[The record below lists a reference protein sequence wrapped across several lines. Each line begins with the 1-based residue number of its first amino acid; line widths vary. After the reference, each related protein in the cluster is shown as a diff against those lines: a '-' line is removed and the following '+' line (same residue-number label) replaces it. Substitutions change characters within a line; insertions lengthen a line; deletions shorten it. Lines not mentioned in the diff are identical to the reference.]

1 MLAHCLRESHRLV
14 KFLDR
19 ARRPQHRSCFP
30 SVRSMANA
38 LFKKPGKRGRIL
50 LWICGLV
57 TLMAL
62 GALNF
67 PALVDAENYAQDWF
81 MRSGRKVPPDP
92 RLVLVGIDRPSYAQD
107 ILPAEAEA
115 DPVLDALRRNFPW
128 SRNVWAVL
136 IERLA
141 NAGAKAIVIDL
152 VFANPGEGDDAL
164 QQALE
169 KHKDKVVVGWNRD
182 VALTDRGS
190 NWVMTVPHPGII
202 PASERPV
209 ALDARVGLVGVWPDR
224 DGVLRRG
231 DFQIKN
237 SQLGDIV
244 SAPPDAV
251 IETLGARALRKL
263 GEDTR
268 VPEGFEAKRFRYTA
282 PPGLGYVLYPVG
294 DVLSAKAWKEN
305 FKDGTFFRDK
315 LVLIGPTANLFQDFH
330 LTPFKAEMAGP
341 EIHLNIINAA
351 LRGEFFRELPVAVGR
366 AFIVLAGVLAAT
378 LCRLIRQ
385 PVKRLGIAVIIG
397 AAYLLL
403 TYASFNNANLVLPV
417 VAPLLVLITCAL
429 AALAYDFIVERL
441 ERMKLRHTMG
451 LYFSPRVLE
460 AVLADPGS
468 MNPRR
473 ADVTLLLTDL
483 RNSTPLA
490 EKLGPKGMFDLLN
503 RVFEAQT
510 TAIMSEE
517 GNLEH
522 FLGDQFLSYWGAP
535 QAQPDAVVRAERAAQ
550 KLITAM
556 EHLRASLPEDVKAL
570 FGYGVALHSGGVLVG
585 NKGSALRLDYGLVG
599 DTVNE
604 AARIEALTK
613 EYGVKLLISGDT
625 FAELDG
631 GRNHRLV
638 DRVIV
643 KGKTEPV
650 ELFERENPCVPA
662 NYRDLCQRY
671 KAACDEYAAGRFAEA
686 KTQFERLIDEFADG
700 PSRLLANRC
709 ARLLAS
715 PPAEWKGIWKMES
728 K

>member
-1 MLAHCLRESHRLV
+1 MAEAFSI
-14 KFLDR
+14 KSPK
-19 ARRPQHRSCFP
+19 RRGP
-30 SVRSMANA
+30 
-38 LFKKPGKRGRIL
+38 L
-50 LWICGLV
+50 LGICGLI
-57 TLMAL
+57 TLILL
-62 GALNF
+62 GAYLWNF
-67 PALVDAENYAQDWF
+67 LALVDAENYAQDWF
-81 MRSGRKVPPDP
+81 MRSGRRVPPDP

-164 QQALE
+164 QQVLE
-169 KHKDKVVVGWNRD
+169 KHKDKVVIAWNRS
-182 VALTDRGS
+182 VELTDRGS
-190 NWVMTVPHPGII
+190 NWVMTVPHPGIV
-202 PASERPV
+202 STSQERPV
-209 ALDARVGLVGVWPDR
+209 ALDDRVGLVNVWADA
-224 DGVLRRG
+224 DGVLRRA
-231 DFQIKN
+231 DFQIQN
-237 SQLGDIV
+237 SQLGDV
-244 SAPPDAV
+244 VNAPPDAV
-251 IETLGARALRKL
+251 VESLGARALRKL
-263 GEDTR
+263 GEGAR
-268 VPEGFEAKRFRYTA
+268 VPAGFQSQRFRYTA
-282 PPGLGYVLYPVG
+282 PPGRGYELYPIG
-294 DVLSAKAWKEN
+294 DVLSPKAWKEN

-351 LRGEFFRELPVAVGR
+351 LRGEFLRELALWARGALV
-366 AFIVLAGVLAAT
+366 VLAGLLATA

-385 PVKRLGIAVIIG
+385 PVKRLGVAVALG

-403 TYASFNNANLVLPV
+403 TYALFNNANFVLPPV
-417 VAPLLVLITCAL
+417 TPLLVLITCAL

-451 LYFSPRVLE
+451 LYFSPRVLD

-510 TAIMSEE
+510 TAIMKEE

-535 QAQPDAVVRAERAAQ
+535 QSQPDAVVRAERAAQ
-550 KLITAM
+550 KLIAAM
-556 EHLRASLPEDVKAL
+556 EQLRASLPEDVKAL

-631 GRNHRLV
+631 GGTHRLV

-650 ELFERENPCVPA
+650 ELFERENPCVPG

-671 KAACDEYAAGRFAEA
+671 KTAFDEYAAGRFSEA
-686 KTQFERLIDEFADG
+686 KIYFEKLVDEFADG
-700 PSRLLANRC
+700 PSRLLAARC
-709 ARLLAS
+709 ARLLAA
-715 PPAEWKGIWKMES
+715 PPVDWKGIWKMES

>member
-1 MLAHCLRESHRLV
+1 MAEAFSIKSPKRRGPLLGICASITLVLFGAHV
-14 KFLDR
+14 
-19 ARRPQHRSCFP
+19 
-30 SVRSMANA
+30 
-38 LFKKPGKRGRIL
+38 
-50 LWICGLV
+50 
-57 TLMAL
+57 
-62 GALNF
+62 LNF
-67 PALVDAENYAQDWF
+67 PALIDAENYAQDWF
-81 MRSGRKVPPDP
+81 MRSGRRVPPDP

-115 DPVLDALRRNFPW
+115 DPVLAALRRNFPW

-136 IERLA
+136 IEKLA

-152 VFANPGEGDDAL
+152 VFANPGDGDEAL

-169 KHKDKVVVGWNRD
+169 KHKDKVVIAWNRS
-182 VALTDRGS
+182 VELTDRGS
-190 NWVMTVPHPGII
+190 NWVMTAPYPGII
-202 PASERPV
+202 PAPQERPV
-209 ALDARVGLVGVWPDR
+209 ALDDRVGLVNVWPDA
-224 DGVLRRG
+224 DGVLRRA
-231 DFQIKN
+231 DFQIQN
-237 SQLGDIV
+237 RQLGDIV
-244 SAPPDAV
+244 NAPPDAV
-251 IETLGARALRKL
+251 VETLAARALRKL
-263 GEDTR
+263 GEGAR
-268 VPEGFEAKRFRYTA
+268 VPAGFQSRRFRYTA
-282 PPGLGYVLYPVG
+282 PPGRGYELFPIG

-305 FKDGTFFRDK
+305 YKNGEFFRDK
-315 LVLIGPTANLFQDFH
+315 LVLLGPTANLFQDFH
-330 LTPFKAEMAGP
+330 LTPFRAEMAGP

-351 LRGEFFRELPVAVGR
+351 LRGEFFRELALWARGALV
-366 AFIVLAGVLAAT
+366 VLTGLLSAA

-385 PVKRLGIAVIIG
+385 PVKRLGVAVALG
-397 AAYLLL
+397 AVYLLL
-403 TYASFNNANLVLPV
+403 TYALFNNANVVVPPV
-417 VAPLLVLITCAL
+417 TPLLVLITCAL

-490 EKLGPKGMFDLLN
+490 EKLAPKGMFDLLN

-535 QAQPDAVVRAERAAQ
+535 QSQPDAVPRAVRAAQ

-556 EHLRASLPEDVKAL
+556 EQLRASLPEDVKAL

-631 GRNHRLV
+631 GGTHRLV

-650 ELFERENPCVPA
+650 ELFERENPCVPP
-662 NYRDLCQRY
+662 NYRDLCQAY
-671 KAACDEYAAGRFAEA
+671 KAAFEEYHAGHFSEA
-686 KTQFERLIDEFADG
+686 KVLFETLVNEFADG
-700 PSRLLANRC
+700 PSRVLAARC
-709 ARLLAS
+709 ARLIAS
-715 PPAEWKGIWKMES
+715 PPADWKGIWKMES

>member
-1 MLAHCLRESHRLV
+1 MAEALSI
-14 KFLDR
+14 KSPK
-19 ARRPQHRSCFP
+19 RRGP
-30 SVRSMANA
+30 
-38 LFKKPGKRGRIL
+38 L
-50 LWICGLV
+50 LGICGLI
-57 TLMAL
+57 TLILL
-62 GALNF
+62 GAHLWNF
-67 PALVDAENYAQDWF
+67 LALVDAENYAQDWF
-81 MRSGRKVPPDP
+81 MRSGRRVPPDP

-164 QQALE
+164 QQVLE
-169 KHKDKVVVGWNRD
+169 KHKDKVVIAWNRSFE
-182 VALTDRGS
+182 VTDRGT
-190 NWVMTVPHPGII
+190 NWIMTVPHPGII
-202 PASERPV
+202 AAPPERPV
-209 ALDARVGLVGVWPDR
+209 ALDDRVGLVNVWADD
-224 DGVLRRG
+224 DGVLRRA
-231 DFQIKN
+231 DFEMQN

-251 IETLGARALRKL
+251 VESLGARALRKL
-263 GEDTR
+263 GEGAR
-268 VPEGFEAKRFRYTA
+268 VPAGFHSRRFRYTA
-282 PPGLGYVLYPVG
+282 PPGLGYELYPIG

-305 FKDGTFFRDK
+305 YKNGEFFRDK

-330 LTPFKAEMAGP
+330 LTPFKAKMAGP

-351 LRGEFFRELPVAVGR
+351 LHGEFFRELARWARGALV
-366 AFIVLAGVLAAT
+366 VLAGLLATA

-385 PVKRLGIAVIIG
+385 PVKRVGVAVALGAV
-397 AAYLLL
+397 YLLL
-403 TYASFNNANLVLPV
+403 TYGLFNNANFVLPPV
-417 VAPLLVLITCAL
+417 TPLLVLITCAL

-460 AVLADPGS
+460 AVLANPGS

-510 TAIMSEE
+510 HAIMSEE

-535 QAQPDAVVRAERAAQ
+535 QPQPDAVLRAGRAAQ
-550 KLITAM
+550 KLIIAM
-556 EHLRASLPEDVKAL
+556 EQLRASLPPEVQKL

-613 EYGVKLLISGDT
+613 DYGARLLISGDT
-625 FAELDG
+625 FAHLDLPA
-631 GRNHRLV
+631 NHRLV

-650 ELFERENPCVPA
+650 ELFECENPCTPP
-662 NYRDLCQRY
+662 NYSDLCHRY
-671 KAACDEYAAGRFAEA
+671 KTAYAEYAAGRFSDA
-686 KTQFERLIDEFADG
+686 KALFEKLADEFADG
-700 PSRLLANRC
+700 PSRFLAARC
-709 ARLLAS
+709 ARLIAS
-715 PPAEWKGIWKMES
+715 PPAGWQGIWKMES

>member
-1 MLAHCLRESHRLV
+1 M
-14 KFLDR
+14 
-19 ARRPQHRSCFP
+19 RPLS
-30 SVRSMANA
+30 
-38 LFKKPGKRGRIL
+38 KRGKTL
-50 LWICGLV
+50 LGICALI
-57 TLMAL
+57 TLTFL
-62 GALNF
+62 GAHLWNF
-67 PALVDAENYAQDWF
+67 LALVDAENYAQDWF
-81 MRSGRKVPPDP
+81 MRSGRRVSPDP
-92 RLVLVGIDRPSYAQD
+92 RLILVGIDRPSYAQD

-141 NAGAKAIVIDL
+141 NAGVKAIVIDL

-164 QQALE
+164 RQVLE
-169 KHKDKVVVGWNRD
+169 KHKDKVVIAWNRN
-182 VALTDRGS
+182 VELTDRGT
-190 NWVMTVPHPGII
+190 NFIMTAPHPGII
-202 PASERPV
+202 PASPEKPV
-209 ALDARVGLVGVWPDR
+209 ALDDRVGLVEVWPDG
-224 DGVLRRG
+224 DGVLRRA

-237 SQLGDIV
+237 SQLRDIV
-244 SAPPDAV
+244 NAPPDAV
-251 IETLGARALRKL
+251 VETLGARALRKL
-263 GEDTR
+263 GESER
-268 VPEGFEAKRFRYTA
+268 VPEGFAARRFRYTA
-282 PPGLGYVLYPVG
+282 PPGLGYVLYPIG
-294 DVLSAKAWKEN
+294 DVLSAKAWKQN
-305 FKDGTFFRDK
+305 FKDGAFFRDK

-330 LTPFKAEMAGP
+330 LTPFKERMAGP

-366 AFIVLAGVLAAT
+366 AFIILAGLLATA
-378 LCRLIRQ
+378 LCRLTRQ
-385 PVKRLGIAVIIG
+385 PVKRLGIAAVLG

-403 TYASFNNANLVLPV
+403 TYALFNNANLVLPV
-417 VAPLLVLITCAL
+417 VAPLLVLLACAL

-451 LYFSPRVLE
+451 LYFSPRVLD
-460 AVLADPGS
+460 AVLANPGS

-490 EKLGPKGMFDLLN
+490 EKLGPQGMFDLLN

-535 QAQPDAVVRAERAAQ
+535 QSQPDAVARAERAAQ
-550 KLITAM
+550 KLIAAM
-556 EHLRASLPEDVKAL
+556 EQLRASLPADVKAL

-604 AARIEALTK
+604 AARIEALTR

-625 FAELDG
+625 VAELDG
-631 GRNHRLV
+631 GGTHRLI

-662 NYRDLCQRY
+662 NYRDLCQTY
-671 KAACDEYAAGRFAEA
+671 KTAFVDYTAGRFAEA
-686 KTQFERLIDEFADG
+686 KVLFETLVEQFNDG
-700 PSRLLANRC
+700 PSRLLARRC

-715 PPAEWKGIWKMES
+715 PPADWKGIWKNGI
-728 K
+728 KIR

>member
-1 MLAHCLRESHRLV
+1 MRPLS
-14 KFLDR
+14 KR
-19 ARRPQHRSCFP
+19 A
-30 SVRSMANA
+30 
-38 LFKKPGKRGRIL
+38 ITL
-50 LWICGLV
+50 LGICGLV
-57 TLMAL
+57 TLMVLVAHVR
-62 GALNF
+62 NF

-81 MRSGRKVPPDP
+81 MRSGRRVPPDP
-92 RLVLVGIDRPSYAQD
+92 RLILVGIDRPSYAQD

-152 VFANPGEGDDAL
+152 VFANPSEGDDAL
-164 QQALE
+164 QQVLE
-169 KHKDKVVVGWNRD
+169 KHKDKVVIAWNRS
-182 VALTDRGS
+182 VELTDRGS
-190 NWVMTVPHPGII
+190 NWVMTAPYPGII
-202 PASERPV
+202 SAPQEKPV
-209 ALDARVGLVGVWPDR
+209 ALDDRVGLVNVWTDA
-224 DGVLRRG
+224 DGVFRRAY
-231 DFQIKN
+231 FQIQN

-244 SAPPDAV
+244 NAPPDAV
-251 IETLGARALRKL
+251 VESLGARALRKL
-263 GEDTR
+263 GEGAR
-268 VPEGFEAKRFRYTA
+268 VPEGFAARRFRYTA
-282 PPGLGYVLYPVG
+282 PPGLGYVLYPIG

-305 FKDGTFFRDK
+305 YKDGAFFRDK
-315 LVLIGPTANLFQDFH
+315 LVLIGPTANIFQDFH
-330 LTPFKAEMAGP
+330 PTPFKAEMAGP

-351 LRGEFFRELPVAVGR
+351 LRGEFFRELAPWTHG
-366 AFIVLAGVLAAT
+366 AFITLAGLLAVA
-378 LCRLIRQ
+378 LCRLMRQ
-385 PVKRLGIAVIIG
+385 PVKRLGIAVALG

-403 TYASFNNANLVLPV
+403 TYALFNNTNFVLPSV
-417 VAPLLVLITCAL
+417 TPLLVLVTCAL

-451 LYFSPRVLE
+451 LYFSPRVLD

-510 TAIMSEE
+510 TAIMGEE

-535 QAQPDAVVRAERAAQ
+535 QAQLDAVVRAERAAQ

-556 EHLRASLPEDVKAL
+556 EQLRASLPEDVKAL

-631 GRNHRLV
+631 GGDHRLV

-650 ELFERENPCVPA
+650 ELFERENPCVPP
-662 NYRDLCQRY
+662 NYRELCQRY
-671 KAACDEYAAGRFAEA
+671 KAAFDEYTAARFAEA
-686 KTQFERLIDEFADG
+686 KAQFEKLVDDFADG
-700 PSRLLANRC
+700 PSRLLVARC
-709 ARLLAS
+709 NRLLAS
-715 PPAEWKGIWKMES
+715 PPADWKGIWKMES